1 MADKQKAFL
10 LFSIGPVQEFIAT
23 ARRTHDLW
31 AGSRLLSLLMVSA
44 LEVGKGAKPIF
55 PLPNNDGEWPKSV
68 PNRAVLEV
76 SSTDEGVKIGRE
88 MVTAVQ
94 NTWREIESDVRK
106 RFTQYAPPPHN
117 WGILWDEQ
125 NANWFEHYW
134 VTWPQN
140 GSYNAGYNN
149 ASEMLTARKMVRPIV
164 ARVEEGE
171 KCTLSGVMAA
181 LPGAVVD
188 RQGMRDFWDGVRAN
202 LQEAR
207 NASDSAVRRG
217 EQLCAL
223 SVVKRFAEADA
234 ILQDKEKQ
242 RFPSTSSVASAD
254 FRLAV
259 LQNWDAL
266 REKAMGWIT
275 AVSNLQL
282 PVYKTKEPVPCL
294 DRAAK
299 TQEMSYFLKH
309 DGDYLYRDFYTESR
323 ILEALGQ
330 DRDKQAKL
338 TGNQK
343 EAMKAAVTALTDFH
357 KACSEQGI
365 MPPSPYYALLK
376 MDGDSMGTTLS
387 EKIEDVSQHR
397 KFSRRLAAFAQDD
410 VPRIVEQ
417 EAPGALV
424 YAGGDDALALLPV
437 SVALSVAEKL
447 RSTFAEKLSD
457 ETANGWGAL
466 HASTGLVFVHH
477 QAPLQTAVRQATIM
491 EKTAKHSYGR
501 NAIAIRLLRRSGEP
515 HEMGSKWDMDSHGL
529 SVDRGQL
536 AVVTVM
542 DDVRRKMLDRLIA
555 AKFAYEIMDEAEALD
570 TLPPVALEVEIG
582 RLLYRHWDEKTRKN
596 ERKYIE
602 QMTTQLVA
610 LANTNGVMNLG
621 RWLILMAFLAKRGGE
636 A

>member
-44 LEVGKGAKPIF
+44 LEVAKGAKPIF

-94 NTWREIESDVRK
+94 KQWTKIESDVRQ
-106 RFTQYAPPPHN
+106 RFTRYAPPPHN
-117 WGILWDEQ
+117 WVTLWNEQ

-140 GSYNAGYNN
+140 GSYSAGYSS
-149 ASEMLTARKMVRPIV
+149 ASEMLTTRKMVRPIV

-188 RQGMRDFWDGVRAN
+188 RQGMQDFWDGVRAN
-202 LQEAR
+202 LQEAKD
-207 NASDSAVRRG
+207 ASDSAIRRG

-223 SVVKRFAEADA
+223 SVVKRFAEADTV
-234 ILQDKEKQ
+234 LQDKERQ
-242 RFPSTSSVASAD
+242 RFPSTSSVAAAD

-259 LQNWDAL
+259 LKKWGVLQGTVQAW
-266 REKAMGWIT
+266 MT
-275 AVSNLQL
+275 AVSELEL
-282 PVYKTKEPVPCL
+282 PVYKTKEPVLCL
-294 DRAAK
+294 DKEATSEKMRH
-299 TQEMSYFLKH
+299 FLKH
-309 DGDYLYRDFYTESR
+309 DGDYLYLDFYTEPR

-330 DRDKQAKL
+330 DKRDRL
-338 TGNQK
+338 TNEQK
-343 EAMKAAVTALTDFH
+343 KAMKKAANTLNDFH
-357 KACSEQGI
+357 NACWEHEI

-376 MDGDSMGTTLS
+376 MDGDNMGATLS
-387 EKIEDVSQHR
+387 EKIEDIGQHR

-457 ETANGWGAL
+457 ETANGWEAL

-515 HEMGSKWDMDSHGL
+515 HEMGSKWEVGSHRPPVIDHPL
-529 SVDRGQL
+529 SVITVADEIRQKMVDG
-536 AVVTVM
+536 VVAM
-542 DDVRRKMLDRLIA
+542 
-555 AKFAYEIMDEAEALD
+555 KFAYEVLDEAEALS
-570 TLPPVALEVEIG
+570 TLPPSALEIEIG
-582 RLLYRHWDEKTRKN
+582 RLLYRHWDEGSRKAN
-596 ERKYIE
+596 SALI
-602 QMTTQLVA
+602 QQITTWLVA
-610 LANTNGVMNLG
+610 IGTAQGIVDLA